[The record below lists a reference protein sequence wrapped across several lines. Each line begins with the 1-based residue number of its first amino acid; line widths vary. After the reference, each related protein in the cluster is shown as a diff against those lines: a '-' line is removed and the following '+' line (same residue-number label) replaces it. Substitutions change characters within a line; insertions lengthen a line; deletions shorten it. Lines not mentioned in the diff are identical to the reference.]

1 MPGVLL
7 PILLIAHIVLAIALF
22 LPSLLLPFALRARR
36 APAESGSPVVQALL
50 GMQSRGTLV
59 IGIGLAITGVSLVS
73 MLGSSL
79 LRQPWLLVALAIYA
93 LNLVVAFFVQ
103 RPNLRPLLGIRAA
116 MDDHLWA
123 TRARRQRYV
132 SYVMAAM
139 IGTIGFLMSA
149 KPALW

>member
-1 MPGVLL
+1 
-7 PILLIAHIVLAIALF
+7 
-22 LPSLLLPFALRARR
+22 
-36 APAESGSPVVQALL
+36 
-50 GMQSRGTLV
+50 
-59 IGIGLAITGVSLVS
+59 